1 MDSIILQLIAA
12 FIVTVSA
19 TIMLHVPRKLILQ
32 AGYAGV
38 IGYGVYL
45 YLLEDL
51 STVTATLFACIA
63 VSLTGQFMARR
74 YKAPVTIFYIPAF
87 FLFVPGSSI
96 YLTALNFIR
105 GDINLT
111 ISYLVQ
117 TLSIAGA
124 IALGVFLVDSLLDI
138 YSFIHNNHKRI

>member
-1 MDSIILQLIAA
+1 MVEFILKLIAS
-12 FIVTVSA
+12 FIVTISA
-19 TIMLHVPRKLILQ
+19 TVMLEAPRKLIVK

-38 IGYGVYL
+38 IGYAVYL
-45 YLLEDL
+45 YLLEDF
-51 STVTATLFACIA
+51 STVVATLFACMA
-63 VSLTGQFMARR
+63 VSFTGQLMARK

-105 GDINLT
+105 GDISESV
-111 ISYLVQ
+111 SYLVR

-138 YSFIHNNHKRI
+138 YSYMRHNHNRV